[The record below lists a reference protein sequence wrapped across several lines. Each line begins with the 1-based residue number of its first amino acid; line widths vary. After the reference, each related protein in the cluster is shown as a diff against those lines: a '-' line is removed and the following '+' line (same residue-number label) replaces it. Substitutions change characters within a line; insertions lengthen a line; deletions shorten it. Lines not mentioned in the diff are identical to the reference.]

1 MTNRNV
7 VVVGLGY
14 VGLATLLVA
23 EAKGSKVMGVEKDP
37 ERLARL
43 RQGAV
48 AIHEPGMQEALV
60 AGLGRGTIRLVDRL
74 GDEVAG
80 SIIFIAVGTPPNS
93 TGAPDLTWVDEVG
106 RELAGVVNSST
117 VVVFK
122 STVPPDICAHFNG
135 VVQSERSHLNLPPV
149 KFGLV
154 TYPEFL
160 QEGSALSD
168 AMSPNRIVIGA
179 TEESLARLV
188 LSVFGPVSCPVVL
201 TDPVS
206 AMLTKYAS
214 NAFLAIKVAFINEMA
229 AMCEAL
235 GANIDDVAVGVGADP
250 RIGPAFL
257 KTGPGYGGS
266 CLPKDTAALVRIG
279 RAKGCSPQIVEA
291 VISANE
297 VQFERV
303 FGKVLARLEGVAEPR
318 VCVLG
323 LAFKA
328 GTNDIRD
335 SLGLRLCLRLKE
347 RGVSVCAH
355 DYMAGGGNLGID
367 VFKEPVAALEDSDV
381 AVLMTEWPQYR
392 DLNWGVLKTRMRHAR
407 LVDARNLL
415 SPIEA
420 RQAGLE
426 YWSIGR
432 PEGLDVR
439 RHVGGEPQGQN
450 AKVVAN

>member
-1 MTNRNV
+1 MSYGHV

-14 VGLATLLVA
+14 VGLATLMAA
-23 EAKGSKVMGVEKDP
+23 EAKGSKVTGVEKDP
-37 ERLARL
+37 ERLAQL
-43 RQGAV
+43 RQGVV
-48 AIHEPGMQEALV
+48 AIHEPGMQEALM
-60 AGLGRGTIRLVDRL
+60 AALGRGTIQLSDQL
-74 GDEVAG
+74 GDDVAG
-80 SIIFIAVGTPPNS
+80 SIIFVAVGTPANS
-93 TGAPDLTWVDEVG
+93 TGVPDLRWVDEVG
-106 RELAGVVNSST
+106 RELAGVADSST

-122 STVPPDICAHFNG
+122 STVPPDICAHFDA
-135 VVQSERSHLNLPPV
+135 VVQSERSRL
-149 KFGLV
+149 GLV
-154 TYPEFL
+154 PLKLGLVMYPEFL
-160 QEGSALSD
+160 QEGTALSN
-168 AMSPNRIVIGA
+168 AMHPDRIVIGA
-179 TEESLARLV
+179 TDENVARIV
-188 LSVFGPVSCPVVL
+188 LSVFEPILCPVVL

-214 NAFLAIKVAFINEMA
+214 NAFLATKVAFINEMSV
-229 AMCEAL
+229 MCEAL
-235 GANIDDVAVGVGADP
+235 GGNIDDVAIGVGADP

-279 RAKGCSPQIVEA
+279 RAKGCLPQIVEA

-303 FGKVLARLEGVAEPR
+303 CGKVLARLEGVEEPR

-328 GTNDIRD
+328 GTNDTRD
-335 SLGLRLCLRLKE
+335 SLGLKLCLRLKE

-355 DYMAGGGNLGID
+355 DYMVGGENLGID
-367 VFKEPVAALEDSDV
+367 VFKEPVAALEGSDV

-392 DLNWGVLKTRMRHAR
+392 DLDWGVLKTKMRHPR

-415 SPIEA
+415 SPVEA
-420 RQAGLE
+420 GHAGLE

-432 PEGLDVR
+432 PDLQ
-439 RHVGGEPQGQN
+439 P
-450 AKVVAN
+450 